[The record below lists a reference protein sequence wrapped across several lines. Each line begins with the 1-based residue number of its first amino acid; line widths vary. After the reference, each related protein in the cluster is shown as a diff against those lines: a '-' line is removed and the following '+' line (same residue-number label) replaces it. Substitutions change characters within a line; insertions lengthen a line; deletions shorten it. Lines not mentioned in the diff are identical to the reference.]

1 MQETVYN
8 MSWVMNIFENED
20 SSITK
25 NERQSTP
32 PPPHKNGKNCT
43 LTHFKPFLE
52 LS

>member
-32 PPPHKNGKNCT
+32 PPPTKMVKIVPLYILN
-43 LTHFKPFLE
+43 P
-52 LS
+52 S

>member
-1 MQETVYN
+1 MCVSMQETVYN

-32 PPPHKNGKNCT
+32 PPQKW
-43 LTHFKPFLE
+43 
-52 LS
+52 